1 MEMTATQPRFVLVAP
16 THPGNIGAAA
26 RAIKTM
32 GFARLVLV
40 APACDIDGEARARSS
55 GALDVLLAATQVAT
69 LDEAIGDCGLVIGAS
84 ARQRTLNWPEY
95 SPRECAAEVAEKTA
109 GTEVAILFGPERAG
123 LTNDALDRCHGLVYI
138 PSNPEYNSL
147 NLAMAVQVI
156 AYELRLALAE
166 RPGAVPSTQAHPPA
180 RAADLE
186 YFYGHLERALV
197 AGDFIDPENPRH
209 LMRRLR
215 RLFNRARLDSNE
227 LAILRGMLSALA
239 PGSGD
244 NAPAASIQSPE
255 ADG

>member
-1 MEMTATQPRFVLVAP
+1 MLASQPRFVLVAP
-16 THPGNIGAAA
+16 THPGNVGAAA

-32 GFARLVLV
+32 GFSELVLV
-40 APACDIDGEARARSS
+40 NPACDIDGEARARSS
-55 GALDVLLAATQVAT
+55 GALDVLLAAREVAS

-84 ARQRTLNWPEY
+84 ARQRTLHWPEY
-95 SPRECAAEVAEKTA
+95 SPRECAAEIAAKIA
-109 GTEVAILFGPERAG
+109 GTDIALLFGPERAG
-123 LTNDALDRCHGLVYI
+123 LTNAALDRCHGLVYI

-147 NLAMAVQVI
+147 NLAMAVQII
-156 AYELRLALAE
+156 AYELRLVLTD

-180 RAADLE
+180 SAADLE
-186 YFYGHLERALV
+186 YFYGHLERALI
-197 AGDFIDPENPRH
+197 AGDFLDPENPRH

-244 NAPAASIQSPE
+244 NASAVEVREQD